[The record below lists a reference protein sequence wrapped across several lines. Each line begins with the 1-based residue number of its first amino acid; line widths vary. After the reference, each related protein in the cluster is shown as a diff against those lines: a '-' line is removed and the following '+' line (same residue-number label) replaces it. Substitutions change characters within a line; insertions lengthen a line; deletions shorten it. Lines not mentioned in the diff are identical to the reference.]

1 MSVTAT
7 EPSPTK
13 LREPPIRPVPEDE
26 PVRHVDTHE
35 TVIQATRGFIGI
47 NWGEMVAARE
57 LLYFFIWRDLKVRY
71 KQAILGVGWAV
82 IQPVMSMIIFTA
94 IFGAAAGFAK
104 NIGPKWE
111 HKYAVFVYAGLLPWQ
126 LMGSALSLGGL
137 SLLSQQH
144 LVKKVYFP
152 RLFVP
157 TAAVGGALVDMGI
170 SWCIVACLMVYY
182 QVMPAWAAIF
192 LPLLLILSLT
202 LALGAAFLLSALTI
216 AYRDFRFLIP
226 FMSQIWMWVS
236 FVAFPVPLSIQNSH
250 KWQALLFFNP
260 MFGIISSYR
269 KILLNMSD
277 DVTGWRPT
285 YLISSIV
292 ISALVFSAGVFY
304 FRRTER
310 RFADIA

>member
-1 MSVTAT
+1 MPT
-7 EPSPTK
+7 ELIEEPMRPPTPQEE
-13 LREPPIRPVPEDE
+13 L
-26 PVRHVDTHE
+26 VRAVDTHE
-35 TVIQATRGFIGI
+35 TVIQATSGFIGI
-47 NWGEMVAARE
+47 NWGEMLAARE
-57 LLYFFIWRDLKVRY
+57 LLYFFVWRDLKVRY

-82 IQPVMSMIIFTA
+82 IQPVMAMIIFTA

-104 NIGPKWE
+104 NIGPNWE

-157 TAAVGGALVDMGI
+157 TSAVGGALVDMGI

-182 QVMPAWAAIF
+182 HVLPMWAAVF
-192 LPLLLILSLT
+192 LPFLLLLSLT

-236 FVAFPVPLSIQNSH
+236 FVAFPVPQSIQHSA
-250 KWQALLFFNP
+250 KWQALLFCNP
-260 MFGIISSYR
+260 MFGIISTYR
-269 KILLNMSD
+269 KLLLNMPD
-277 DVTGWRPT
+277 DVTGWRPI

-292 ISALVFSAGVFY
+292 ISAIVFGAGVFY